1 METEGSPPRP
11 EGNLGEQ
18 DLPDLVHGLSRR
30 LWTGVLILGRA
41 GVEVR
46 LSLKDGRM
54 VFASS
59 SDPDSRL
66 GTLLLRRG
74 ALTLRQLVDG
84 AKAITPG
91 KRLGT
96 ILVEQGT
103 LAAKD
108 LVRAVVDQTQEII
121 YGAFQW
127 TEGRYRLEEGA
138 ESNESITLNINTPSV
153 ILEGIRRIESWS
165 RIEHAVGGLDARYV
179 RCGGQE
185 ATIQQMSLSSDALEL
200 VGFLGEARDVEFL
213 CTQSRLSSFE
223 VCRTLW
229 AFRVIGVVRRLAV
242 ATERPLDDDGLEF
255 VLDS

>member
-1 METEGSPPRP
+1 MEAEASPSQP

-18 DLPDLVHGLSRR
+18 DLPDLVQGLSRR

-46 LSLKDGRM
+46 VSLKDGRL

-59 SDPDSRL
+59 SDPDNRL

-84 AKAITPG
+84 ARAITPG

-103 LAAKD
+103 LAPKD

-153 ILEGIRRIESWS
+153 ILEGIRRIESWT
-165 RIEHAVGGLDARYV
+165 RIERAVGGLDARYV

-185 ATIQQMSLSSDALEL
+185 ATIQQMNLSSEAVDLL
-200 VGFLGEARDVEFL
+200 GFLGEAREVEFL
-213 CTQSRLSSFE
+213 CTRSRLSSFE

-229 AFRVIGVVRRLAV
+229 AFRVIGVIRRVAV

-255 VLDS
+255 VLDA